1 MSDTLTGGQKLVKG
15 ESLTSSNGAY
25 TLTLQDDG
33 NLVLASRGHA
43 IWASKTD
50 GQDVVRAEV
59 QSDGNF
65 VLYTAD
71 KPVWHTDTKGKKNVR
86 LVLQDDRNLV
96 LYGADGP
103 AWSTKTETDAPPPE
117 AEAEAAPAAEETHA
131 EEAAAHPEPEPE
143 PAARTYTVE
152 SGDTLWAISER
163 FYGDGSKYQII
174 ADASGISNP
183 DLILPGC
190 GAGRFPDRER
200 ERAGPEPNPHRPRAA
215 SLRPVIH
222 EVGRHAVSDGW
233 ESTVRRPVIRA
244 FVAAVTAGMLAA
256 CFFRGGGFRADP
268 VLVFPGMEIHQGG
281 HLCTL
286 GYVDLGL
293 RVAFTAGHCRGDGP
307 VFDKDNNVIGN
318 LATFRDNTP
327 NGAIVGTDQQ
337 INDYESIV
345 LVQRCYGE
353 QHPIPADVRWQPDPG
368 LVGDAR
374 RTHLPFRRGHRR
386 ELRDRRRRQ
395 QRLVHDWPRRR

>member
-43 IWASKTD
+43 IWASGTD

-183 DLILPGC
+183 DLIQPGQ
-190 GAGRFPDRER
+190 
-200 ERAGPEPNPHRPRAA
+200 
-215 SLRPVIH
+215 
-222 EVGRHAVSDGW
+222 
-233 ESTVRRPVIRA
+233 
-244 FVAAVTAGMLAA
+244 
-256 CFFRGGGFRADP
+256 
-268 VLVFPGMEIHQGG
+268 VL
-281 HLCTL
+281 T
-286 GYVDLGL
+286 
-293 RVAFTAGHCRGDGP
+293 
-307 VFDKDNNVIGN
+307 
-318 LATFRDNTP
+318 
-327 NGAIVGTDQQ
+327 
-337 INDYESIV
+337 
-345 LVQRCYGE
+345 
-353 QHPIPADVRWQPDPG
+353 IP
-368 LVGDAR
+368 
-374 RTHLPFRRGHRR
+374 
-386 ELRDRRRRQ
+386 
-395 QRLVHDWPRRR
+395 